1 MPYFYHCNSQVII
14 KTKVMRSL
22 YLLVLTTIIS
32 TNMTIA
38 QHAVDDAPKSLF
50 ERLGGV
56 EGITLIVDDVIEAHM
71 NNPEIKEIFI
81 PYKEQPERL
90 VSIRQHTIDFFSAGS
105 GGPVEYKGRGMPSTH
120 KGMNISAHQ
129 YMCVMD
135 DILSVLD
142 EHEIDE
148 ESKKDVLAILWS
160 LKNTIMHK

>member
-1 MPYFYHCNSQVII
+1 
-14 KTKVMRSL
+14 MRHLVS
-22 YLLVLTTIIS
+22 LVLIVLIS
-32 TNMTIA
+32 TTMTVA
-38 QHAVDDAPKSLF
+38 KDTTKNAPKSLF

-90 VSIRQHTIDFFSAGS
+90 ASIRQHTIDFFSAGS
-105 GGPVEYKGRGMPSTH
+105 GGLIEYKGRDMPTTH
-120 KGMNISAHQ
+120 KGLNITAHQ

-148 ESKKDVLAILWS
+148 ESKKDVLMILWS
-160 LKNTIMHK
+160 LKETIMHK